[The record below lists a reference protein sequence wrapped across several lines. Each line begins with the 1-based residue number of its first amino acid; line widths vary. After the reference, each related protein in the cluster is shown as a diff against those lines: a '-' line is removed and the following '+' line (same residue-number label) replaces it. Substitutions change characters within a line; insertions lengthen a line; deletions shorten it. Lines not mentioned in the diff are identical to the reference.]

1 MNSAQLIELLDCLDN
16 AEVPIWLD
24 GGWGVD
30 ALVGEQTRPHGDVD
44 MVIARSDCS
53 RAQSALA
60 TIELHHDPG
69 AEPGFPTR
77 LVMLAADGRGVDFHP
92 ILFDEN
98 GNGWQELPGGA
109 WCFYPVEG
117 LAGEGHVEGR
127 AVRCITAE
135 LRRWHHVGYPLK
147 ETDRHDLGLL
157 ATHFG
162 LLLPPGVSELQ
173 RPHRS

>member
-1 MNSAQLIELLDCLDN
+1 VNSVQLIELLDCLDD

-30 ALVGEQTRPHGDVD
+30 ALVGEQTRPHRDVD
-44 MVIARSDCS
+44 MVIARSDCA
-53 RAQSALA
+53 RAQDALA
-60 TIELHHDPG
+60 TIGLHHDPG

-92 ILFDEN
+92 ILFDEKS
-98 GNGWQELPGGA
+98 NGWQELPGGA
-109 WCFYPVEG
+109 WCLYPVEG
-117 LAGEGHVEGR
+117 LIGTGHVEGR

-135 LRRWHHVGYPLK
+135 LQRWHHVGYPLK

-157 ATHFG
+157 ASHFG
-162 LLLPPGVSELQ
+162 LPLPPGVSELQ
-173 RPHRS
+173 RSHRD

>member
-16 AEVPIWLD
+16 AQIPIWLD

-53 RAQSALA
+53 RAQAALA
-60 TIELHHDPG
+60 TIELHHVPG

-92 ILFDEN
+92 VLFDEN
-98 GNGWQELPGGA
+98 GNGCRSSP
-109 WCFYPVEG
+109 
-117 LAGEGHVEGR
+117 EGHG
-127 AVRCITAE
+127 AST
-135 LRRWHHVGYPLK
+135 
-147 ETDRHDLGLL
+147 
-157 ATHFG
+157 
-162 LLLPPGVSELQ
+162 
-173 RPHRS
+173 RSRG